1 MGWIIPRGIAFTM
14 VMVGLTLGTGAKA
27 QELAMIEAI
36 TDWSVYVD
44 VDENQQKL
52 CFIVSQPTKSV
63 ARRNGQ
69 AVTVS
74 RGDIRFHISVMP
86 EQGVASQPSF
96 LSGYPLKSDGVV
108 KIAIGSTKF
117 KMFPDTS
124 SHKEYAWTT
133 PADDVALIAAMRK
146 GAEAIVTGIS
156 ERGTTTTDYFS
167 LRGFTAAVEKAM
179 DLCK

>member
-14 VMVGLTLGTGAKA
+14 VVVGLTLGTGAKA

-44 VDENQQKL
+44 QNPKV

-69 AVTVS
+69 DVTVS
-74 RGDIRFHISVMP
+74 RGDIRFHISVIP
-86 EQGVASQPSF
+86 GQGVAGEPSF
-96 LSGYPLKSDGVV
+96 LSGYPLKSEGVV

-117 KMFPDTS
+117 EMFPDTS
-124 SHKEYAWTT
+124 VHKEYAWTT

-146 GAEAIVTGIS
+146 GADAIVTGMS
-156 ERGTTTTDYFS
+156 ERGTTTIDTFS